1 MANLERVQS
10 AVKEAGLDALLLMDD
25 RNIYYATDFMP
36 QDSAALITPDKA
48 FVVTDSRYI
57 EAAEKECAA
66 GVECVLTTREKPLAA
81 TLAELTGKLGVR
93 ELGAEEEYLTHGL
106 YLRLEERLGL
116 AFRPSQAIVT
126 ALRQRK
132 TAAELES
139 LIAAQHRR
147 KGP

>member
-57 EAAEKECAA
+57 EAAEKECAE
-66 GVECVLTTREKPLAA
+66 GVEFVLTTREKPLAA
-81 TLAELTGKLGVR
+81 TLAELTGKLGDVMKESAR
-93 ELGAEEEYLTHGL
+93 AAISYIRSNSTQYGIADS
-106 YLRLEERLGL
+106 
-116 AFRPSQAIVT
+116 AFDSTDITFMCPKEP
-126 ALRQRK
+126 LPK
-132 TAAELES
+132 TAPAR
-139 LIAAQHRR
+139 A
-147 KGP
+147 